1 MSGDMSVNPYI
12 LHGFGPSPYS
22 VKMRAIL
29 RYRRLPFVWKA
40 VGWPRDVAVAAGLPP
55 VIPALTFPDGTVMND
70 STPLAYALERA
81 HPGQRSIIPD
91 DPAHAWLSD
100 LLEDFGDEWVTKIM
114 FHYRWFYA
122 ADRAFAQDWVITS
135 RDPQMPEAERRE
147 AMQAFND
154 RQVGRMAMVG
164 CTDANRPVIEDSYR
178 FILGTL
184 DRHVRR
190 MEYLFGSRPSL
201 ADFGLFGQL
210 QILSVDPTPMMEMRE
225 RAPDVYCWL
234 LRLDDASGVEG
245 EWLAADAPLPEAVTA
260 LMKHCGETYL
270 PFLAANRTALEGGA
284 PLVDLD
290 ILGRPWSQA
299 PFRYQ
304 AKCYDAL
311 RKKLA
316 ALPAEVRRRLDPMLD
331 ATGCLR
337 WLE

>member
-1 MSGDMSVNPYI
+1 MNGYMSTNPYI

-29 RYRRLPFVWKA
+29 RYRRLPFIWKA

-70 STPLAYALERA
+70 STPLAHALERA
-81 HPGQRSIIPD
+81 HPGQRSIVPD
-91 DPAHAWLSD
+91 DPAHAYLSD

-114 FHYRWFYA
+114 FHYRWYYA
-122 ADRAFAQDWVITS
+122 PDRKFAQDWVITS
-135 RDPQMPEAERRE
+135 RNPQMQEAERRA

-164 CTDANRPVIEDSYR
+164 CTDGNRPVIEDSYR
-178 FILGTL
+178 FILDAL
-184 DRHVRR
+184 DPHVRK

-245 EWLAADAPLPEAVTA
+245 EWLTADAPLPDAVTA
-260 LMKHCGETYL
+260 LLKHCGETYL
-270 PFLAANRTALEGGA
+270 PFLAANRAALESGA
-284 PLVDLD
+284 PSVDLD
-290 ILGRPWSQA
+290 ILGQPWSQA

-316 ALPAEVRRRLDPMLD
+316 ALPADVRRRLDPVLD

>member
-1 MSGDMSVNPYI
+1 MSTNPYI

-55 VIPALTFPDGTVMND
+55 VIPALVFPDGTVMND

-91 DPAHAWLSD
+91 DPAQAYLSD

-122 ADRAFAQDWVITS
+122 PDRKFAQGWVITS

-164 CTDANRPVIEDSYR
+164 CTDGNRPVIEDSYR
-178 FILGTL
+178 VILDTL
-184 DRHVRR
+184 DPHVRK

-210 QILSVDPTPMMEMRE
+210 QILSVDPTPMMEMRA
-225 RAPDVYCWL
+225 RSPDVYCWL

-245 EWLAADAPLPEAVTA
+245 EWLAADAPLPDGVTA
-260 LMKHCGETYL
+260 LLKHCGETYL
-270 PFLAANRTALEGGA
+270 PFLAANRAALEGGV
-284 PLVDLD
+284 PSVDLD

-316 ALPAEVRRRLDPMLD
+316 ALPADARWRLDPVLE

-337 WLE
+337 WLK